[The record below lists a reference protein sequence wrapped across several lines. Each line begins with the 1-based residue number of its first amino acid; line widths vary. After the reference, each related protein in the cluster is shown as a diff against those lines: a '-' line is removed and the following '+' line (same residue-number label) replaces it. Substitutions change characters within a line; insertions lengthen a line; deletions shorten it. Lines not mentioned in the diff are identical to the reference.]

1 MELNRAILKIMSH
14 LIPLT
19 LIYIQFMSN
28 LGNLSNRS
36 YLNQLPELFSET
48 ITKVENGRVIVRG
61 QTALLKQLENAR
73 NYAAP

>member
-1 MELNRAILKIMSH
+1 
-14 LIPLT
+14 
-19 LIYIQFMSN
+19 MSN